1 MVAFIRNR
9 IIFSIPV
16 IIGVS
21 ILVFLMLHALPGD
34 PVEIMMGNS
43 ASADAAARVRHQLGL
58 DRPLYIQYGRFVGHA
73 LTGDL
78 GRSIRTNQPVMQ
90 LIMSQF
96 PSTLQLTFAGL
107 GFAIVLGMLLGT
119 IAATHH
125 RSCIDHSSMV
135 LSVVGVSMPSF
146 WLGFLFIAFF
156 SLRLGWFPATGQG
169 GINRLVLPALALGI
183 GASAVIARLVRSS
196 MLEVMRQ
203 EYIGVA
209 RAKGLRN
216 RAVVYRHGLRNA
228 LIPVVTIVGLQFGQL
243 LAGTVIIETV
253 FSRQGLGRLT
263 IDAILNKDYPV
274 VQGTIL
280 FTAVGYVLV
289 NLLVDILYAFI
300 DPQVRY
306 D

>member
-58 DRPLYIQYGRFVGHA
+58 DRPLYVQYGRFVGHA
-73 LTGDL
+73 ATGDL

-125 RSCIDHSSMV
+125 RTWIDHSSMV
-135 LSVVGVSMPSF
+135 VAVVGVSMPSF

-156 SLRLGWFPATGQG
+156 SLKLGWFPATGQG
-169 GINRLVLPALALGI
+169 GISRLVLPALALGI

-216 RAVVYRHGLRNA
+216 RTVVYRHGLRNA

-263 IDAILNKDYPV
+263 IEAILNKDYPV

>member
-96 PSTLQLTFAGL
+96 PSTLQLTVAGL

-125 RSCIDHSSMV
+125 RSWIDHSSMV
-135 LSVVGVSMPSF
+135 VAVIGVSMPSF

-169 GINRLVLPALALGI
+169 GLSRLVLPALALGI

>member
-1 MVAFIRNR
+1 
-9 IIFSIPV
+9 
-16 IIGVS
+16 
-21 ILVFLMLHALPGD
+21 MLHALPGD
-34 PVEIMMGNS
+34 PVQIMMGQS
-43 ASADAAARVRHQLGL
+43 ASADAAAQVRHQLGL
-58 DRPLYIQYGRFVGHA
+58 DQPLYIQYWRFIEHA
-73 LTGDL
+73 ATGDL
-78 GRSIRTNQPVMQ
+78 GRSIRTNQPVSD

-107 GFAIVLGMLLGT
+107 GFAIIVGLILGT
-119 IAATHH
+119 VAATHH
-125 RSCIDHSSMV
+125 RSWIDNSSMV
-135 LSVVGVSMPSF
+135 AAVIGVSMPSF
-146 WLGFLFIAFF
+146 WLGFLFISFF

-169 GINRLVLPALALGI
+169 GISRLILPALALGI

-196 MLEVMRQ
+196 MLEVMKQ
-203 EYIGVA
+203 EYIHVA

-216 RAVVYRHGLRNA
+216 RTVVYRHGLRNA

-280 FTAVGYVLV
+280 FTAVGYVIV

-306 D
+306 E

>member
-1 MVAFIRNR
+1 VLVFVRNR

-16 IIGVS
+16 VLGVS

-34 PVEIMMGNS
+34 PVQVMMGQS
-43 ASADAAARVRHQLGL
+43 ASAEAAARVRHQLGL
-58 DRPLYIQYGRFVGHA
+58 DQPIYVQYAQFVGHA

-78 GRSIRTNQPVMQ
+78 GRSIRTNQPVMD
-90 LIMSQF
+90 LILSQF

-107 GFAIVLGMLLGT
+107 GFAVVIGLLLGT

-125 RSCIDHSSMV
+125 QSWIDNSSMV
-135 LSVVGVSMPSF
+135 VAVIGVSMPSF
-146 WLGFLFIAFF
+146 WLGFLLIAFF

-169 GINRLVLPALALGI
+169 GLNRLVLPALALGI

-203 EYIGVA
+203 EYIHVA
-209 RAKGLRN
+209 RAKGLRS
-216 RAVVYRHGLRNA
+216 RTVIYRHALRNA
-228 LIPVVTIVGLQFGQL
+228 LIPVITIIGLQFGQL

-280 FTAVGYVLV
+280 FTAVGYVMV
-289 NLLVDILYAFI
+289 NLIVDILYAVI
-300 DPQVRY
+300 DPRVTY

>member
-1 MVAFIRNR
+1 MITFIRNR

-16 IIGVS
+16 IIGVT

-58 DRPLYIQYGRFVGHA
+58 DRPLYVQYGRFVEHA
-73 LTGDL
+73 ATGDL

-107 GFAIVLGMLLGT
+107 GFAIVIGMLLGT

-125 RSCIDHSSMV
+125 RSWIDHSSMV
-135 LSVVGVSMPSF
+135 VAVVGVSMPSF

-156 SLRLGWFPATGQG
+156 SLKLGWFPATGQG
-169 GINRLVLPALALGI
+169 GLSRLILPALALGI

-216 RAVVYRHGLRNA
+216 RTVVYRHGLRNA

>member
-58 DRPLYIQYGRFVGHA
+58 DRPLYVQYGRFVGHA

-125 RSCIDHSSMV
+125 RSWIDHSSMV
-135 LSVVGVSMPSF
+135 VAVVGVSMPSF

-169 GINRLVLPALALGI
+169 GLSRLVLPALALGI

>member
-1 MVAFIRNR
+1 VVAFVRNR
-9 IIFSIPV
+9 ILFSIPV

-21 ILVFLMLHALPGD
+21 LLVFLMLHALPGD

-78 GRSIRTNQPVMQ
+78 GRSIRTNQPVMH
-90 LIMSQF
+90 LIMTQF

-107 GFAIVLGMLLGT
+107 GFAIVIGMLLGT

-125 RSCIDHSSMV
+125 RSWIDHSSMV
-135 LSVVGVSMPSF
+135 VAVIGVSMPSF

-169 GINRLVLPALALGI
+169 GISRLVLPALALGI

-203 EYIGVA
+203 EYINVA

-216 RAVVYRHGLRNA
+216 RTVVYRHGLRNA

-306 D
+306 E

>member
-1 MVAFIRNR
+1 MVVA
-9 IIFSIPV
+9 V
-16 IIGVS
+16 I
-21 ILVFLMLHALPGD
+21 
-34 PVEIMMGNS
+34 
-43 ASADAAARVRHQLGL
+43 
-58 DRPLYIQYGRFVGHA
+58 
-73 LTGDL
+73 
-78 GRSIRTNQPVMQ
+78 
-90 LIMSQF
+90 
-96 PSTLQLTFAGL
+96 
-107 GFAIVLGMLLGT
+107 
-119 IAATHH
+119 
-125 RSCIDHSSMV
+125 
-135 LSVVGVSMPSF
+135 GVSMPSF
-146 WLGFLFIAFF
+146 WLGFLFIAIF

-203 EYIGVA
+203 EYINVA

-216 RAVVYRHGLRNA
+216 RTVVYRHGLRNA

-306 D
+306 E

>member
-1 MVAFIRNR
+1 M
-9 IIFSIPV
+9 
-16 IIGVS
+16 
-21 ILVFLMLHALPGD
+21 H
-34 PVEIMMGNS
+34 
-43 ASADAAARVRHQLGL
+43 
-58 DRPLYIQYGRFVGHA
+58 
-73 LTGDL
+73 
-78 GRSIRTNQPVMQ
+78 
-90 LIMSQF
+90 LIMTQF

-107 GFAIVLGMLLGT
+107 GFAIVIGMLLGT

-125 RSCIDHSSMV
+125 RSWIDHSSMV
-135 LSVVGVSMPSF
+135 VAVVGVSMPSF

-169 GINRLVLPALALGI
+169 GISRLVLPALALGI

-203 EYIGVA
+203 EYINVA

-216 RAVVYRHGLRNA
+216 RTVVYRHGLRNA

-306 D
+306 E

>member
-1 MVAFIRNR
+1 VVAFIRNR

-58 DRPLYIQYGRFVGHA
+58 DRPLYVQYGRFVGHA

-125 RSCIDHSSMV
+125 RSWIDHSSMV
-135 LSVVGVSMPSF
+135 VAVVGVSMPSF

-169 GINRLVLPALALGI
+169 GLSRLVLPALALGI

>member
-1 MVAFIRNR
+1 VVAFIRNR

-58 DRPLYIQYGRFVGHA
+58 DRPLYVQYGRFVGHA

-125 RSCIDHSSMV
+125 RSWIDHSSMV
-135 LSVVGVSMPSF
+135 LAVVGVSMPSF

-169 GINRLVLPALALGI
+169 GLSRLVLPALALGI